1 MYKRIQKFQGKGGE
15 SIFFWGPRQTGK
27 STLLKQIFPQSPYYD
42 LLLSEEFQRLNR
54 RPSLLREELLASP
67 QKRPIILD
75 EVQKIPELLDEI
87 QWLIVN
93 QRFSFI
99 LCGSSAR
106 KLKRT
111 GGNLLGGRALR
122 YELFPLVSA
131 EIPNFDLMHA
141 LNNGLLPR
149 HYEAKDAHRL
159 ILAYIGDYLK
169 EEIAAEAL
177 TRNVPNFARFLEI
190 AAFSNGSLMNYAN
203 IARECG
209 LSLPTIKT
217 YFQILEDTLIGQY
230 LPSYQKRVKRRV
242 IHTPKFYFFDLGIVN
257 GLLKRGIISLGT
269 ENFGHV
275 FEHFIFQELR
285 AHRHY
290 SGLDYR
296 FSYWRTSSGFEVD
309 FILGEGEVAIEVKGT
324 EEVQTH
330 HLKGLK
336 AFVKEHEPKR
346 AIVVSLD
353 PHPRKLGDITVLPF
367 RQFLKELWEGKIIKD
382 TPEMTDANAREKST
396 PPSLHY

>member
-1 MYKRIQKFQGKGGE
+1 MYTRLQKFLGRKKD
-15 SIFFWGPRQTGK
+15 SVFFWGPRQTGK
-27 STLLKQIFPQSPYYD
+27 STLLKESFPKSPYYD

-54 RPSLLREELLASP
+54 RPSLLREELLATP
-67 QKRPIILD
+67 QKLPVIID

-93 QRFSFI
+93 HGINFI

-106 KLKRT
+106 KLKRA
-111 GGNLLGGRALR
+111 GGNLLGGRAIR
-122 YELFPLVSA
+122 YELFPLVSQ
-131 EIPNFDLMHA
+131 EITNFNLMKA

-177 TRNVPNFARFLEI
+177 TRNVPGFARFLEI
-190 AAFSNGSLMNYAN
+190 AALSNGSTVNYSN

-217 YFQILEDTLIGQY
+217 YFQILEDTLIAQF
-230 LPSYQKRVKRRV
+230 LPVYQKRAKRRV
-242 IHTPKFYFFDLGIVN
+242 LHTPKFYFFDLGLVN
-257 GLLKRGIISLGT
+257 GLLKRGEITVGT
-269 ENFGHV
+269 EYFGQAL
-275 FEHFIFQELR
+275 EHFIFQELR

-290 SGLDYR
+290 SGMDYD
-296 FSYWRTSSGFEVD
+296 FSYWRTTSGFEVD
-309 FILGEGEVAIEVKGT
+309 FILGNAEVAIEVKGT
-324 EEVQTH
+324 EEVQSH
-330 HLKGLK
+330 HLKGLE
-336 AFVKEHEPKR
+336 AFLQEQKPKR

-353 PHPRKLGDITVLPF
+353 PRPRKVGNILILPV
-367 RQFLKELWEGKIIKD
+367 QEFLKELWSGKI
-382 TPEMTDANAREKST
+382 
-396 PPSLHY
+396 L